1 MATAETLGN
10 GGPVPTGAT
19 DVAVGGERGRQR
31 AGAGRLIALC
41 VVLVAAVAVVQF
53 SPVGAV
59 VRDVDRVRA
68 AMGQL
73 GSWAYPAC
81 LVGSAILVGCGF
93 PRLVLCGVAS
103 VVLGFWWGL
112 GLTQGGALL
121 GYYAVFCFVR
131 WGGGEWA
138 IQRRPRLRA
147 VADTIQD
154 QGVAGVVL
162 ARQIPLHGTLINLCL
177 GLSRV
182 KHRHF
187 LIGTAIG
194 LLPEAVPVALVSAGL
209 VKRSAKDA
217 VGMVGLAALVMCGVW
232 VTGAYLMRRRPRP
245 RQAA

>member
-10 GGPVPTGAT
+10 GGPDLTGAT
-19 DVAVGGERGRQR
+19 GGVVADGERR

-41 VVLVAAVAVVQF
+41 VVLVAAVALVQF
-53 SPVGAV
+53 SPVGAL
-59 VRDVDRVRA
+59 VRDVERVRGA
-68 AMGQL
+68 IVRL
-73 GSWAYPAC
+73 GPWAYPAC
-81 LVGSAILVGCGF
+81 LVGSAALIACGF

-103 VVLGFWWGL
+103 AVLGVGWGL

-147 VADTIQD
+147 VADTIHH

-162 ARQIPLHGTLINLCL
+162 ARQLPLHGTLINLCL

-194 LLPEAVPVALVSAGL
+194 LLPEAVPVALVGAGL
-209 VKRSAKDA
+209 VKGSVKDSA
-217 VGMVGLAALVMCGVW
+217 GMIALAAIVMGGVW
-232 VTGAYLMRRRPRP
+232 VAGAYLLRRRGR
-245 RQAA
+245 RGQAA

>member
-10 GGPVPTGAT
+10 GGPDLTGAAGG
-19 DVAVGGERGRQR
+19 VVGDGERR

-41 VVLVAAVAVVQF
+41 VVLVAAVAVVQL

-59 VRDVDRVRA
+59 VRDVERVRA
-68 AMGQL
+68 AVGRL
-73 GSWAYPAC
+73 GPWAYPAC
-81 LVGSAILVGCGF
+81 FVGSAVLIACGF

-103 VVLGFWWGL
+103 AVLGVGWGL

-121 GYYAVFCFVR
+121 GYYVVFCFVR
-131 WGGGEWA
+131 WGGGEWV

-162 ARQIPLHGTLINLCL
+162 ARQLPLHGMLINLCL

-187 LIGTAIG
+187 VIGTAIG
-194 LLPEAVPVALVSAGL
+194 LLPEAVPVALVGAGL
-209 VKRSAKDA
+209 VKRTVWDS
-217 VGMVGLAALVMCGVW
+217 VGMIGLAALVMCGVW
-232 VTGAYLMRRRPRP
+232 VGGAYLLRRRVRR